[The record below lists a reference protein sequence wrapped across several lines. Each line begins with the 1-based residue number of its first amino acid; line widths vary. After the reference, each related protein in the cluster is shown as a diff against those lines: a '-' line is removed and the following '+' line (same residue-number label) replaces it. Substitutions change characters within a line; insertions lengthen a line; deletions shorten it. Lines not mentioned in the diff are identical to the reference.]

1 MERVFAKAIHS
12 RNYSKQSSVNFLEGG
27 WDTIV

>member
-12 RNYSKQSSVNFLEGG
+12 RKYSKQSSVNYARGG
-27 WDTIV
+27 WNIIV